1 MQFSLGGVNKNRP
14 TMSTAKLDF
23 LNRAH
28 LQLKL
33 KDEGSQARKNLAERV
48 ADRIGSHFPH
58 SDRATDVSYLG
69 RVLFALKVSA
79 RDSYPDPGA
88 LF

>member
-1 MQFSLGGVNKNRP
+1 MWQFSLAGVNKNRP

-33 KDEGSQARKNLAERV
+33 EDKEGEARKEVAARVAERLGGQFPESERAKDV
-48 ADRIGSHFPH
+48 AF
-58 SDRATDVSYLG
+58 LG
-69 RVLFALKVSA
+69 RVLFALKVSRRA
-79 RDSYPDPGA
+79 R
-88 LF
+88 